1 MTKMSMSPAPRQS
14 AVRGA
19 RSWRGAAVIAC
30 AAASTLIT
38 ACSALGGAGS
48 AGSAG
53 SAKPVT
59 PTTAIRLAADETQT
73 VTSLGGNISIAAGSV
88 NVAGTFQFQLKPT
101 LVVAESLNASGSGQS
116 AAIDEI
122 LSGTAL
128 YLKVPGLSGR
138 AGKPWVEINL
148 SGLSGG
154 LGAALNQLIQNA
166 ENSNPLTQTQEL
178 TASKDARL
186 VGTQV
191 IDGVKTTHYAG
202 TIAPSAALGKLAAGL
217 RQDLSSAMSQ
227 LHGNISWNL
236 WIDSQH
242 NLRKL
247 TETYTVAGQPLNL
260 TMTVSS
266 INQPVTIALPPASQV
281 STVPASAL
289 GGGSGL

>member
-1 MTKMSMSPAPRQS
+1 MTKMSISSAPRLS
-14 AVRGA
+14 TVPGA
-19 RSWRGAAVIAC
+19 RSWRAAAVAAC
-30 AAASTLIT
+30 AAASALIT
-38 ACSALGGAGS
+38 ACSSLGGAG
-48 AGSAG
+48 GTG

-59 PTTAIRLAADETQT
+59 PATAIRLAAAETQT

-88 NVAGTFQFQLKPT
+88 NVAGTFQFQLKPS
-101 LVVAESLNASGSGQS
+101 LVVEESLNASGSGQS
-116 AAIDEI
+116 AAIGEI

-128 YLKVPGLSGR
+128 YLKVPGLSTH

-166 ENSNPLTQTQEL
+166 ENSNPLTQTEEL

-202 TIAPSAALGKLAAGL
+202 TITPSAALEKLAAGL
-217 RQDLSSAMSQ
+217 RKDLSSAMSQ
-227 LHGNISWNL
+227 LQGDISWNI
-236 WIDSQH
+236 WVDAQH

-247 TETYTVAGQPLNL
+247 TETYTVAGAPLNL
-260 TMTVSS
+260 TMTVTS
-266 INQPVTIALPPASQV
+266 INQSVTIALPPASQV
-281 STVPASAL
+281 IVLPTSAL
-289 GGGSGL
+289 NGGSGL

>member
-1 MTKMSMSPAPRQS
+1 MTKMSMSSAPRLS
-14 AVRGA
+14 TVRGA
-19 RSWRGAAVIAC
+19 RSWRAAAVAAC
-30 AAASTLIT
+30 AAASALLT
-38 ACSALGGAGS
+38 ACSSLGGAG
-48 AGSAG
+48 GTG

-59 PTTAIRLAADETQT
+59 PATAIRLAADETQT

-88 NVAGTFQFQLKPT
+88 NVAGTFQFQLKPS
-101 LVVAESLNASGSGQS
+101 LVVEESLNASGSGQS
-116 AAIDEI
+116 AAIGEI

-128 YLKVPGLSGR
+128 YLKVPGLSTH

-166 ENSNPLTQTQEL
+166 ENSNPLTQTEEL

-202 TIAPSAALGKLAAGL
+202 TITPSAALEKLAAGL

-227 LHGNISWNL
+227 LQGDISWNI
-236 WIDSQH
+236 WIDAQH

-247 TETYTVAGQPLNL
+247 TETYTVAGAPLNL
-260 TMTVSS
+260 TMTVTS
-266 INQPVTIALPPASQV
+266 INQSVTIALPPASQV
-281 STVPASAL
+281 IVLPTSAL
-289 GGGSGL
+289 NDGSGL